1 MVIMTPQTN
10 KIFFSHWT
18 KKLFLVI
25 ALLLILF
32 LIFNDLL
39 IPWYVQNG
47 GTITVPSVVGL
58 TYDEAKTILDSL
70 GFEIKRGETR
80 IDRNRPAGTVIIQNP
95 IEGSVVKKG
104 RRVYLTISGGEQLVA
119 VPDLR
124 GRTLRDARFRLE
136 REGLKLG
143 AIEYEISD
151 EFPENTVIDQRI
163 SPNTKVKKDVYVS
176 IVLSQGTGEGKVVVP
191 DVIGKTLSDAIK
203 VILANNLKTGTI
215 TYIQSSDVLPNTVV
229 DQYPRVGEKIQVG
242 QQVDLIIVEGSEK
255 RKDDFEY

>member
-1 MVIMTPQTN
+1 MTPRAN
-10 KIFFSHWT
+10 KIFFSNWT
-18 KKLFLVI
+18 KKLFIVL
-25 ALLLILF
+25 ALLLTF
-32 LIFNDLL
+32 FFIFNDLL

-70 GFEIKRGETR
+70 GFDVKKGETR
-80 IDRNRPAGTVIIQNP
+80 LDRSRPAGTVIIQNP
-95 IEGSVVKKG
+95 IEGAVVKKG
-104 RRVYLTISGGEQLVA
+104 RRIYLTISGGEQLVT

-143 AIEYEISD
+143 AIEYELSD

-163 SPNTKVKKDVYVS
+163 PPNTKVKRDVYVS

-191 DVIGKTLSDAIK
+191 DVIGKSLSDATK
-203 VILANNLKTGTI
+203 MLLSNNLKIGNV

-229 DQYPRVGEKIQVG
+229 DQYPRVGEKIQIG

-255 RKDDFEY
+255 RKDEFEY